1 MDTVDLVLLALLT
14 LLLSTIGTAIL
25 AWRWRRAALSAQREV
40 LRLVAQQHAAGYDTG
55 LMERPII
62 QVLDAS

>member
-1 MDTVDLVLLALLT
+1 MDTYLVPAAIVLALT
-14 LLLSTIGTAIL
+14 NISFAWL
-25 AWRWRRAALSAQREV
+25 AARNWYRAETAQREV
-40 LRLVAQQHAAGYDTG
+40 ARLVAQQHAAGYDTG